1 MADRL
6 HRVRVEFLPIS
17 SLKLYARNPRT
28 HSPRQIRQIAD
39 SIRQFGFTNPI
50 LVDAEGGVIAGHG
63 RVKAAK
69 LLGMESVPTIRL
81 ERMSEAEK
89 RAYVIADN
97 KLAEN
102 AGWDREL
109 LALELEYLSEL
120 NLDFDLTVTGFETA
134 EIDLLIGESGATA
147 DALDELPAVDE
158 SAPLVS
164 QLGDLWILGRH
175 RLLCGDA
182 RRLESF
188 EQLLGGRLAQ
198 VVFTDPPYNV
208 PIAGHVSGRGAIRH
222 REFAMGSGEMSEK
235 QFIAFL
241 KTVFHN
247 LIAHSAS
254 GSIHFV
260 CMDWRHLFE
269 VLRAARGLY
278 AQLKNLCVWNKDN
291 AGLGS
296 LYRSKHE
303 LVLVFKNGNE
313 PHINNVEL
321 GRYGRSRT
329 NVWDYPGVNTF
340 RNGRLEELEMHPTV
354 KPVGL
359 VADAILD
366 CSKRGGMVLDCFGG
380 SGTSLIAAEKTG
392 RSAFLLELEPVYVD
406 VSVRRLSKLTGTK
419 VMHAQTGRTFDELA
433 HERNTSAV
441 KKRKANK
448 RETVDGQKL

>member
-1 MADRL
+1 MADR
-6 HRVRVEFLPIS
+6 VRSVGVEFLSIS
-17 SLKLYARNPRT
+17 SLKLHARNPRT

-50 LVDAEGGVIAGHG
+50 LVDAESGVIAGHG
-63 RVKAAK
+63 RIKAAK

-97 KLAEN
+97 RLAEN
-102 AGWDREL
+102 AGWHREL
-109 LALELEYLSEL
+109 LALELEYLSDL
-120 NLDFDLTVTGFETA
+120 NLDFDLTITGFETA
-134 EIDLLIGESGATA
+134 EIDLLIGETSAT
-147 DALDELPAVDE
+147 DDTLDELPAIDE

-164 QLGDLWILGRH
+164 QPGDLWILGRH

-182 RRLESF
+182 RRTESF
-188 EQLLGGRLAQ
+188 EQLLAGRLAQ
-198 VVFTDPPYNV
+198 LVFTDPPYNV
-208 PIAGHVSGRGAIRH
+208 PITGHVSGRGAIRH

-235 QFIAFL
+235 QFIWFL
-241 KTVFHN
+241 KSVFRH

-269 VLRAARGLY
+269 VLRAARGRY
-278 AQLKNLCVWNKDN
+278 TEQKNLCVWNKDN
-291 AGLGS
+291 SGMGS

-303 LVLVFKNGNE
+303 LVLVFKNGKE

-359 VADAILD
+359 VADAIRD
-366 CSKRGGMVLDCFGG
+366 CSRRDGVVLDCFGG

-392 RSAFLLELEPVYVD
+392 RSAFLLELDPVYVD
-406 VSVRRLSKLTGTK
+406 VSIRRFSKLTGTK
-419 VMHAQTGRTFDELA
+419 VMHQRTGRIFDELA
-433 HERNTSAV
+433 HQRNIPTG
-441 KKRKANK
+441 KKCNANG
-448 RETVDGQKL
+448 REMVDGQKL